1 MTSLRLAISAVFLGL
16 TVFACDSGRE
26 ADAPD
31 NPLLSWIPPDTP
43 YLAANLEPLPEAVV
57 DEYLARMQPMIDE
70 VQSQLSGMRADL
82 EVGAADR
89 DPADRLALAIAREVD
104 GKLSRAGLS
113 SLGLDII
120 SPKVIYGLEIFPV
133 LRIGLSDPATLR
145 ATVQRVLEDAALD
158 PAEQSHGGIA
168 FWRVEL
174 NGIPDAPLGLYL
186 SILQDHLAL
195 AVMPTMLETELL
207 PVFLAPNPT
216 GDAAAGARLLELNRR
231 NGYTAYGSAI
241 LDLHRL
247 ANQFFEPASV
257 TARFM
262 ALTGAFDPA
271 AFDEQCAAEING
283 IIENVP
289 QITAGTTEFSS
300 TAIAYQYRFESP
312 SALADALRKLVAV
325 LPAADPESRR
335 ILELSFGLR
344 LGAARDFLREKASAV
359 VEDPFSCELLQDLNL
374 RAEES
379 LAQLNQTMPPFV
391 NNFRGLRMAVSEM
404 DPGPEFLP
412 ADARGHLALHVE
424 QPEMFVGMA
433 QMFLPDLAGLALAP
447 GKEPAQVP
455 QSLIPLPDLVAFAAM
470 TNDAIGL
477 SVGSGEE
484 KTLPQFLAREP
495 GPDGVFLSAAYDTA
509 VYSDYTQQMARQLD
523 GTDGADP
530 GSDAPAAQAITEAA
544 RAAFRAMAD
553 RSQTTVRFGPQGLE
567 IDGRQTFKP

>member
-1 MTSLRLAISAVFLGL
+1 MTSLRLAISAVFLAL
-16 TVFACDSGRE
+16 TVFACDSRRE

-31 NPLLSWIPPDTP
+31 NPLLSWIPSDTP

-82 EVGAADR
+82 EDGAADR

-120 SPKVIYGLEIFPV
+120 SPKAIYGLGIFPV

-470 TNDAIGL
+470 TDDAIGL